1 MKGYSLRAR
10 VTAKD
15 KVVFEDESLNTRL
28 EDSVYE
34 NLDCS
39 YSIDGKLKRK
49 RYRLMIDTGFEN
61 ELFEVKI
68 TDTNTGDKYG
78 SLKAFFPNR
87 VNISC
92 LKISIKYH

>member
-15 KVVFEDESLNTRL
+15 KVVFEDENLNTRL
-28 EDSVYE
+28 ENSIYE
-34 NLDCS
+34 NLDQS
-39 YSIDGKLKRK
+39 YSIDAKIKTK

-92 LKISIKYH
+92 LKYSFKNQ